1 MAKRGENITKRKDG
15 RWEARYIKSHE
26 NGRAVYGYVYGKTY
40 SEAKRKKTD
49 SMYQLSSKPPITSS
63 YLFNEVID
71 AFLVQK
77 QYTVKATTF
86 SHYNNLIN
94 THIKPFFGY
103 RKTGDISVQLIE
115 LFASEKLK
123 NGNLKSTKGL
133 SHKTVKDI
141 LSLLKS
147 IIKYGAKNRFIPDNL
162 TEFSSPRVLKK
173 EIEILSSVEREQLER
188 YTIDSDN
195 IYFGV
200 YLCLYTGLR
209 IGELCALQWGDIDLD
224 NSCINVCK
232 TITRV
237 TLINSPTNHAKTAII
252 IDTPKSEASVR
263 SIPIPNNLTS
273 LLKMRV
279 PIDVNDGFFFL
290 TNTEKY
296 IEPRNYYS
304 KYKEILNECG
314 IKQYTFH
321 ALRHTF
327 ATRCVEIGFDAK
339 VLSEILGHADVKIT
353 LDRYVHPSIAR
364 KRSCMELL
372 YQ

>member
-1 MAKRGENITKRKDG
+1 MSKRGENITKRKDG
-15 RWEARYIKSHE
+15 RWEARYIKRHE

-40 SEAKRKKTD
+40 SEAKRKKAD
-49 SMYQLSSKPPITSS
+49 AMRQPSSKNPNISS
-63 YLFNEVID
+63 NQFNEVID

-77 QYTVKATTF
+77 QYNVKPTTF

-103 RKTGDISVQLIE
+103 RKTTDISVQLIE

-123 NGNLKSTKGL
+123 SGNMKSTEGL
-133 SHKTVKDI
+133 SPKTVKDI

-147 IIKYGAKNRFIPDNL
+147 IIKYGVKNRLIPDSL
-162 TEFSSPRVLKK
+162 MAFSTPRVLKK
-173 EIEILSSVEREQLER
+173 EIEILSSAEREQLER
-188 YTIDSDN
+188 HTQDSTN

-209 IGELCALQWGDIDLD
+209 IGELCALQWNDIDLT

-237 TLINSPTNHAKTAII
+237 TLINPAPNHAKTAII
-252 IDTPKSEASVR
+252 IDTPKSEASLR
-263 SIPIPNNLTS
+263 TIPIPNDLAS
-273 LLKMRV
+273 LLKVRA
-279 PIDVNDGFFFL
+279 PIEKNSGCFFL

-296 IEPRNYYS
+296 IEPRNYYG
-304 KYKEILNECG
+304 KYKVILSECG

-339 VLSEILGHADVKIT
+339 VLSEILGHTDVKIT
-353 LDRYVHPSIAR
+353 LDRYVHPSISR